1 MDRTQVVIVG
11 GGPAGLLLAHMLDSN
26 GIESILL
33 ERQSKS
39 YVLKRIRAGVL
50 EHGTVKLLRDHG
62 LGERMDQE
70 GSVHN
75 GAMITWQGQE
85 NLFIDTMKYCGKP
98 MMAYGQT
105 AITEDLYGARE
116 KAGAQMVHEAV
127 DVRLH
132 DLKSDK
138 PYVTYEHGGSTHRID
153 CDYIAGCDGYHGVS
167 RQSIP
172 ADVLTTYERAYPFGW
187 LGVMS
192 ETPPLPDITYAH
204 HERGFALASQR
215 NSMLSRYYVQCPV
228 DDDVNEWPDERFWE
242 ELIARFPKNLAEEIV
257 TGPIIE
263 KSIAPLR
270 SFVVEPMQ
278 YGRLFLAGDAAHI
291 VPPTGAKGL
300 NLAVSD
306 VQYLSRALVEHY
318 KSGRNEH
325 LQKYSQTALDR
336 VWSSVRMSWWMTS
349 MLHIFPNE
357 SAFDR
362 KISANDY
369 AHLLRSERAQ
379 AALAEQYLG
388 MPF

>member
-1 MDRTQVVIVG
+1 MQKTQVVIVG
-11 GGPAGLLLAHMLDSN
+11 GGPAGLLLSHILDAS

-33 ERQSKS
+33 ERQSKA

-50 EHGTVKLLRDHG
+50 ENGTVQLLRDYG
-62 LGERMDQE
+62 LGERMDRE

-75 GAMITWQGQE
+75 GAMITWQDHE
-85 NLFIDTMKYCGKP
+85 NLFIDTMKHCGKP

-105 AITEDLYGARE
+105 AITEDLYAARE
-116 KAGAQMVHEAV
+116 RADAQMVHEAT
-127 DVRLH
+127 DVSLH

-138 PYVTYEHGGSTHRID
+138 PYVTYQHGGKTHRID
-153 CDYIAGCDGYHGVS
+153 CDYVAGCDGYHGVS
-167 RQSIP
+167 RQSMP

-187 LGVMS
+187 LGVMA

-204 HERGFALASQR
+204 HERGFALGSQR
-215 NSMLSRYYVQCPV
+215 NPMLSRYYVQCPV
-228 DDDVNEWPDERFWE
+228 DDDVAAWSDDRFWE
-242 ELIARFPKNLAEEIV
+242 ELIARFPPDLAQKIA

-270 SFVVEPMQ
+270 SFVAEPMQ
-278 YGRLFLAGDAAHI
+278 FGRLFLAGDAAHI

-306 VQYLSRALVEHY
+306 VYYLSRALIEHY
-318 KSGRNEH
+318 KSGRDTH
-325 LQKYSQTALDR
+325 LEQYSQTALAR

-349 MLHIFPNE
+349 MLHVFPNE